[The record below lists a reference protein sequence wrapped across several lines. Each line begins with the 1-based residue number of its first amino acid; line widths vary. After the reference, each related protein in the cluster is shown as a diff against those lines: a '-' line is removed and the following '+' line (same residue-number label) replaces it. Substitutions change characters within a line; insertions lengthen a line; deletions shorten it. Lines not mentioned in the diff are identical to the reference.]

1 MPWHDNYYGGDLIQ
15 KYIDLSLLRKGY
27 MTRTLNG

>member
-15 KYIDLSLLRKGY
+15 KQVDLSLLRKGY